1 MGLGS
6 ESQAKYEPPLCMFVL
21 HCLFYCFKLHVFKS
35 EFLNCLEKLDYLVVL
50 DVHGSNMQGFDRTGA
65 S

>member
-1 MGLGS
+1 MN
-6 ESQAKYEPPLCMFVL
+6 PLYV
-21 HCLFYCFKLHVFKS
+21 CLSCTVFFIVSKSTVFKS

-50 DVHGSNMQGFDRTGA
+50 DVHGSNMQGFDRIGA